1 MTKYKTLEEF
11 LNDLDT
17 EKRPQVDEL
26 RKLILGLDSE
36 LEENIK
42 WNAPNYNYNGVDRIT
57 FNLMNKEGKV
67 KIVIHMGTA
76 KKENKKGE
84 PVIQSPPEFVFWNSD
99 IRGTITFDGID
110 DIKKKKAKLKDVLTR
125 WLKLEVQN

>member
-1 MTKYKTLEEF
+1 MTKYKTIVEF
-11 LNDLDT
+11 LNDLDP
-17 EKRPQVDEL
+17 EKRSQVDEL
-26 RKLILGLDSE
+26 RKLILGLGID

-42 WNAPNYNYNGVDRIT
+42 WNAPNYNYKGIDRIT

-84 PVIQSPPEFVFWNSD
+84 PVIKNAPDFVFWNSD

-110 DIKKKKAKLKDVLTR
+110 DVRSKKAELEELLTQ
-125 WLKLEVQN
+125 WLKLEV